1 VNAAV
6 RSSTSKKPTTY
17 YELRVNYHQGEPLP
31 MTDIY
36 RVKVYKL
43 VPGSNESW
51 TEEFDRRTPAKTPL
65 GAVSCILDQE
75 VAILLL
81 AGNESEALRDL
92 ARKLYDM
99 RAGGVPP
106 VMAEAALETIAQEIA
121 QRVLDSHPEEST
133 DTPNPGLRGLHERW
147 LGSKENLEASEAG
160 IGPESVYGD
169 DVIGPEDIY

>member
-99 RAGGVPP
+99 RAGRVSLSAS
-106 VMAEAALETIAQEIA
+106 MLETTTQEIV
-121 QRVLDSHPEEST
+121 QRAFDFHPEEPA